1 MKSYEF
7 WRERATGEVW
17 AIELVEGVVGGC
29 CGPLD
34 QSEIEEQFLKTFDY
48 SPRRAARSG
57 SWRSRWPSDC
67 LHGSGHPV
75 SSSRYRPLPDPVRPE
90 RLRRSDST
98 PCTRATD
105 R

>member
-17 AIELVEGVVGGC
+17 AIELVEGIVGGC

-48 SPRRAARSG
+48 SPRRAAWVDAHRDAFGLYSA
-57 SWRSRWPSDC
+57 
-67 LHGSGHPV
+67 V
-75 SSSRYRPLPDPVRPE
+75 A
-90 RLRRSDST
+90 
-98 PCTRATD
+98 RA